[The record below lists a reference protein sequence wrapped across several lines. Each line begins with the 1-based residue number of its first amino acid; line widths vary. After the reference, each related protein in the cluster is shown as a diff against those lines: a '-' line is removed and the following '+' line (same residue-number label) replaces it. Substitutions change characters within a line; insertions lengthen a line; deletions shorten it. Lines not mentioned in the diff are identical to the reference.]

1 MISYPGKNVLA
12 TIHILRQL
20 AQVVVHVWTP
30 CMNPAVTSQP
40 FRRYGMCKQSVFQYN
55 RHLGPAMES
64 PSATTPA
71 PWMDSVPKRSLKML
85 EIPRVPFGIPCS
97 QKCLSVAAR
106 TTLPWSWESLDT
118 EFKRPVFHTTQNTAG
133 NNKPMEDSNHKN
145 GRKIK
150 EKEKGQK

>member
-1 MISYPGKNVLA
+1 MISYPGNNVLV

-30 CMNPAVTSQP
+30 CMNPAVTSQF
-40 FRRYGMCKQSVFQYN
+40 FRRCGMCKQSVFRCN

-118 EFKRPVFHTTQNTAG
+118 EFKRPVFNTTQTLQVIINRWKIQTIKMVAKSKKNTEK
-133 NNKPMEDSNHKN
+133 NK
-145 GRKIK
+145 
-150 EKEKGQK
+150 